1 MHKITLGNQT
11 KSKSGKLKLGEL
23 KIRNTEYDERFF
35 FSRSSLQIHSSSK
48 IIYFNDYICIFSIF
62 QKLVMAKKAKNKSP
76 EATDCAAK
84 KPKLTEKT
92 EQLETEQPETEQP
105 ETEQPELDATS
116 ELYAGLTSC
125 NKLQQQHLQLETD
138 LEQEIENLKQT
149 YHAKF
154 DKIYKERKEAVSTK
168 IPGFWLKV
176 LKSTVTA
183 SLIEPCDEELLKH
196 CVDITKQY
204 LHDGFCLKFEF
215 SENKFIKNKFLQK
228 RFIYQKN
235 PKKPEDLT
243 EEEVETGGLLTYER
257 LDQLET
263 TSGKIDWETNF
274 TMVDD
279 KPIESFFFFFQN
291 DEREFASIRMSEEKY
306 GVNLKKEEIDT
317 LRGALTNADFQIGEQ
332 IRDELIPNA
341 VFFYMGSMGED
352 EEEVEGDEES
362 CGKDVCKTGCC

>member
-1 MHKITLGNQT
+1 
-11 KSKSGKLKLGEL
+11 
-23 KIRNTEYDERFF
+23 
-35 FSRSSLQIHSSSK
+35 
-48 IIYFNDYICIFSIF
+48 
-62 QKLVMAKKAKNKSP
+62 MAKNGKNQSP
-76 EATDCAAK
+76 ETTDCAAK
-84 KPKLTEKT
+84 KQKLTE
-92 EQLETEQPETEQP
+92 ETEKTDEA
-105 ETEQPELDATS
+105 DAENKLFAS
-116 ELYAGLTSC
+116 LTSC
-125 NKLQQQHLQLETD
+125 NKLQQHHLQLETD
-138 LEQEIENLKQT
+138 LEKEIEKLKQT

-154 DKIYKERKEAVSTK
+154 DKLYKERKEAVSTS

-228 RFIYQKN
+228 RFIYQEN
-235 PKKPEDLT
+235 PMKPEDLT

-263 TSGKIDWETNF
+263 TSGKIDWKLNF

-332 IRDELIPNA
+332 IRDEIIPNA

-352 EEEVEGDEES
+352 EEDEEEDGGS
-362 CGKDVCKTGCC
+362 CEKEVCKTGCC

>member
-1 MHKITLGNQT
+1 
-11 KSKSGKLKLGEL
+11 
-23 KIRNTEYDERFF
+23 
-35 FSRSSLQIHSSSK
+35 
-48 IIYFNDYICIFSIF
+48 
-62 QKLVMAKKAKNKSP
+62 MAKTGKNKAP
-76 EATDCAAK
+76 ETTDCAAK
-84 KPKLTEKT
+84 KQKLTEEVEKT
-92 EQLETEQPETEQP
+92 DES
-105 ETEQPELDATS
+105 DAPTDAENKLFES
-116 ELYAGLTSC
+116 LTSC
-125 NKLQQQHLQLETD
+125 NKLQQAHLQLETD
-138 LEQEIENLKQT
+138 LEKEIEKLKQT

-154 DKIYKERKEAVSTK
+154 DKLYRERKEAVSTS

-183 SLIEPCDEELLKH
+183 SLIEPCDEELLEH
-196 CVDITKQY
+196 CIDITKQY

-215 SENKFIKNKFLQK
+215 SENKFIENKFLQK
-228 RFIYQKN
+228 RFVYQEN
-235 PKKPEDLT
+235 PTKPQDLT

-263 TSGKIDWETNF
+263 TSGKIDWKSNF

-317 LRGALTNADFQIGEQ
+317 LRGALMNADFQIGEQ
-332 IRDELIPNA
+332 IRDEIIPNA

-352 EEEVEGDEES
+352 EEEDEA
-362 CGKDVCKTGCC
+362 CGEKEDCKTGCC